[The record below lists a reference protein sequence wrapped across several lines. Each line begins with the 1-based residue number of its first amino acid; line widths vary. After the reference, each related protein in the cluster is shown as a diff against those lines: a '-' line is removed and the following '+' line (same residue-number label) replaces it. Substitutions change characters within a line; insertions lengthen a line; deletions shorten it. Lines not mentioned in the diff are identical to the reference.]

1 MYDLVIR
8 GGTIATAS
16 DVFKADVGISDGVI
30 VALGRDL
37 PKADREIDATGRL
50 LLPGGVDSHCH
61 IEQLGSG
68 GGRNADTWTSG
79 TTSAACGGTTTV
91 ICFSPTSKGAT
102 VKAEAEAYHELAK
115 KAVIDYS
122 FHIIVNDP
130 NERVLAELPGL
141 IESGHRSIKMFMTY
155 DSNFVDD
162 ATLLKIFALAREHGA
177 FVTIHAENHEAIKW
191 MTKRL
196 VETGHTAMKYH
207 SWSKPPVVEREATH
221 RVIALAEFLDQP
233 IQIFH
238 VTCAESA
245 EEIHRAQQRGLKIFG
260 ETCPQYLVLTENDLD
275 RPGFEGAKF
284 ICSPAPR
291 TKKDQEAL
299 WNYLRTGVLG
309 VVSSDHAPYRFAD
322 PKGKELNGRDVP
334 FSKIPNGVPGVETRM
349 PLLFSEGVMKGRI
362 DLPTFV
368 ALTATNPAKLFG
380 LHPQKGTIA
389 IGSDADIGIWDPNRK
404 VTISNDLLHH
414 QVDYTP
420 YEGMEV
426 TGWPVTTLSRGKVVW
441 NDGDVTAEPGHGRF
455 LPRKPYDYIKPR
467 GTFTTAFNP
476 ITGMIEPA

>member
-8 GGTIATAS
+8 GGKVVTA
-16 DVFKADVGISDGVI
+16 ADVVDCDVAIQAGTI

-37 PKADREIDATGRL
+37 AKGDREIDAKGKL
-50 LLPGGVDSHCH
+50 VLPGGVDSHCH
-61 IEQLGSG
+61 IEQLGSS

-91 ICFSPTSKGAT
+91 ICFSPTEKGKT

-122 FHIIVNDP
+122 FHIIVNDA

-141 IESGHRSIKMFMTY
+141 IASGHRSIKMFMTY
-155 DSNFVDD
+155 DNNFVDD
-162 ATLLKIFALAREHGA
+162 AIILKIFAIAREHGA

-221 RVIALAEFLDQP
+221 RVIALAEIMDQP

-238 VTCAESA
+238 VTCDESA

-260 ETCPQYLVLTENDLD
+260 ETCIQYLVLTADDMD

-284 ICSPAPR
+284 ICSPSPR
-291 TKKDQEAL
+291 TKADQDAL

-309 VVSSDHAPYRFAD
+309 VVSSDHAPYRFND
-322 PKGKELNGRDVP
+322 PKGKQMNGLDAP
-334 FSKIPNGVPGVETRM
+334 FSKIPNGLPGVETRM

-362 DLPTFV
+362 DLNTFV

-380 LHPQKGTIA
+380 IHPQKGTIA
-389 IGSDADIGIWDPNRK
+389 VGADADIGIWDANRK
-404 VTISNDLLHH
+404 VTITNEMLHH

-426 TGWPVTTLSRGKVVW
+426 TGWPVMTLSRGEVVW
-441 NDGDVTAEPGHGRF
+441 DDGKVTAKPGHGRF
-455 LPRKPYDYIKPR
+455 LARKPYDYIRPR
-467 GTFTTAFNP
+467 GTFTTPFNP
-476 ITGMIEPA
+476 ITGKIEE

>member
-8 GGTIATAS
+8 GGTVATAS

-37 PKADREIDATGRL
+37 PKGGREIDARGRL

-91 ICFSPTSKGAT
+91 ICFSPTSKGKT

-260 ETCPQYLVLTENDLD
+260 ETCPQYLVLTEDDLD

-322 PKGKELNGRDVP
+322 PQGKELNGRDVP

-404 VTISNDLLHH
+404 VTIRNELLHH

-441 NDGDVTAEPGHGRF
+441 NDGEVTAEPGHGRF

-476 ITGMIEPA
+476 ITGTIEPA